1 MRPKKK
7 ILCVS
12 SEENSLSVMK
22 FFLETNQFRV
32 LEATSADEAGELFI
46 TTQVDLVLTDVAI
59 DADEIAGVSLAK
71 RLKKINPYIP
81 IAVIDNGKGSIPEG
95 WYDGVIN
102 KDCTPFGLLQRIKL
116 MTARK
121 RGPRPKNKILDIKAQ
136 SEHTLSAGNILNA

>member
-12 SEENSLSVMK
+12 SEENSLSVMN
-22 FFLETNQFRV
+22 FFLETNQFMV
-32 LEATSADEAGELFI
+32 LEATSADEAEGLFR

-59 DADEIAGVSLAK
+59 GADEIAGVSLAK
-71 RLKKINPYIP
+71 RLKQINQHIP
-81 IAVIDNGKGSIPEG
+81 IAVIDNGKRSIPEG

-102 KDCTPFGLLQRIKL
+102 KDCTPSNLLERIKV

-121 RGPRPKNKILDIKAQ
+121 RGPRPKNKILDITAQ
-136 SEHTLSAGNILNA
+136 TKQGLSAGII